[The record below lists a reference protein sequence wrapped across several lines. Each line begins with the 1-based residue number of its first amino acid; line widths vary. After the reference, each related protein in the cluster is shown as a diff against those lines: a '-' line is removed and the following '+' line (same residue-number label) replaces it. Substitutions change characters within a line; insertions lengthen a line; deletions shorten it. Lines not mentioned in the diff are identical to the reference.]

1 MTAAEFDGL
10 QTLAEMPEHEP
21 GAVPRY
27 TVILSEADLRDG
39 LGLLRDGAGFAAAA
53 DPKTLARAAA
63 AGDFLGVALPAAA
76 VVFARLLARAEP
88 SALEE
93 AQAAEA
99 KAAADAEEAADAAE
113 AVAVDAARVAAT
125 ARTAAE
131 EARASPAA
139 VGEAQEA
146 FHAVMERTS
155 FAPALWATVPLE
167 AVGRLVGG
175 VGQEE
180 QGDEHTQAVGGPT
193 RPGAGHAARPR
204 RRAGCRAGAG
214 RAAPEAPTT
223 HADDERPGQ
232 CGHGCVLRGGRRAEI
247 SVR

>member
-1 MTAAEFDGL
+1 MRFRVTAAEFDGL

-53 DPKTLARAAA
+53 DPKTLARAVA

-146 FHAVMERTS
+146 FRAVMERTS
-155 FAPALWATVPLE
+155 FGPARWATVSLE
-167 AVGRLVGG
+167 AVARLAGD

-180 QGDEHTQAVGGPT
+180 QGDAHVQAAAAVGGMARAELT
-193 RPGAGHAARPR
+193 RQIAALLDLELAMLRAHAAAPV
-204 RRAGCRAGAG
+204 AGPA
-214 RAAPEAPTT
+214 
-223 HADDERPGQ
+223 
-232 CGHGCVLRGGRRAEI
+232 RAELLNI
-247 SVR
+247 KI